1 MQWLKDN
8 AYWLVPAVMSLMGTA
23 ATKLSKYPQSKPAT
37 VAGWILRFLQA
48 QLVDRLSL
56 QPHADSPAH
65 LQLGP
70 VGLNVPLMRSIPPG
84 GQPWLKMGSNGVPPA
99 AALALLVGFGALGCG
114 HLTGKQVWNDIV
126 DCSAPAI
133 TSELPNVL
141 GQAEQALTGTQPNW
155 ESLLL
160 LEAAKSIPVVICAV
174 NKIVH
179 DAANKTQPEAFAEP
193 QNQSTIT
200 NGQKYLEARKSAV
213 APAK

>member
-65 LQLGP
+65 LQIGSL
-70 VGLNVPLMRSIPPG
+70 GLNVPLMRSIPPG
-84 GQPWLKMGSNGVPPA
+84 GQSWVKMGSNGVPPA
-99 AALALLVGFGALGCG
+99 ALALLIGFSMLGCG

-126 DCSAPAI
+126 DCSVPAI
-133 TSELPNVL
+133 TAELPGVL
-141 GQAEQALTGTQPNW
+141 GQAEQALTGEQPNW

-179 DAANKTQPEAFAEP
+179 DAANKSQPEAFAEM
-193 QNQSTIT
+193 QNQSTIA

-213 APAK
+213 PAK